1 MLQECQGGGDTM
13 INIYLHTE
21 WQGLYIYID
30 KNGSWTNNHAK
41 QCGSFILWA
50 TIIAQH
56 YLDAVGERLGAHDIL
71 ETCDLTGV
79 SQTGYDAICKK
90 LKSRVRASGKG
101 LRIGY
106 HPSPY
111 QVSILRRELNG
122 NMKDLIGNKQC
133 IDHSSFTSTKERA
146 KLWRLHWL
154 KQIICL
160 LTSRVLKEQWF
171 DFTTLLLGGCTV
183 YYVWEPRAF
192 MTPPKNPLIYERLY
206 V

>member
-1 MLQECQGGGDTM
+1 MQSNVARSFFGQRLHN
-13 INIYLHTE
+13 IN
-21 WQGLYIYID
+21 
-30 KNGSWTNNHAK
+30 
-41 QCGSFILWA
+41 
-50 TIIAQH
+50 

-146 KLWRLHWL
+146 K
-154 KQIICL
+154 
-160 LTSRVLKEQWF
+160 S
-171 DFTTLLLGGCTV
+171 
-183 YYVWEPRAF
+183 
-192 MTPPKNPLIYERLY
+192 
-206 V
+206 